1 MSALHR
7 RLAALEKVRTGVPHN
22 NYDCS
27 ALSEEQLLYIIEI
40 YDRCVAGEVISEAEA
55 AQYHRLYAMIVRNG
69 CPPQFDAQAAARVQ
83 HEYAR
88 TEQLGWR
95 S

>member
-1 MSALHR
+1 MAV
-7 RLAALEKVRTGVPHN
+7 LEKARIGVSHN
-22 NYDCS
+22 TFDCS
-27 ALSEEQLLYIIEI
+27 ALTEAELLYLIEV
-40 YDRCVAGEVISEAEA
+40 YDRSIAGDVISEAEA
-55 AQYHRLYAMIVRNG
+55 AQYHRLYAMIVRQG
-69 CPPQFDAQAAARVQ
+69 CPPQMDAQAAARVQ